1 MIEILKRI
9 SGLSVA
15 PVSDS
20 ADKQNEILL
29 GELPFKVIKFKSG
42 LEHNGWT
49 VPYKWEV
56 KKALIKKDGKI
67 IYDGT
72 KHPLCV
78 IGSSESFKG
87 KIDLVELKK
96 HLFFK
101 KDAPKNIVY
110 HCDLYY
116 KPFLKN
122 WGFSVPYELY
132 ESLSG
137 GEYEIDLETV
147 HEKGE
152 MKVLEYI
159 HKGRKKDTIVFNAH
173 NCHAAQLNDGPSG
186 YVVFIEAMKRLLKMG
201 KTKFSYRL
209 IIAPEHIGTIFYTAN
224 LPKKDI
230 KNFKG
235 GIFMEMVGHDNP
247 IFALQESFTGASP
260 IDKFAR
266 HVLRHKSAGF
276 WSAPFRKIV
285 GNDETVWEAPGVEI
299 PMISLSRC
307 KSKDFYY
314 PEYHLDSD
322 NIKIIKEDKLEET
335 LKVIMSII
343 EIFEKNCFVT
353 RKFDG
358 LLALSNPKYDLYL
371 KPGTDPSIGER
382 GGENTVKWN
391 YLMDCIPRYFNGK
404 TSIFEI
410 AERHDLPFNEV
421 YDYVSSIEDKK
432 LVEFKNI

>member
-230 KNFKG
+230 KNNSG
-235 GIFMEMVGHDNP
+235 GINRNP
-247 IFALQESFTGASP
+247 
-260 IDKFAR
+260 
-266 HVLRHKSAGF
+266 H
-276 WSAPFRKIV
+276 
-285 GNDETVWEAPGVEI
+285 
-299 PMISLSRC
+299 
-307 KSKDFYY
+307 
-314 PEYHLDSD
+314 
-322 NIKIIKEDKLEET
+322 
-335 LKVIMSII
+335 
-343 EIFEKNCFVT
+343 
-353 RKFDG
+353 
-358 LLALSNPKYDLYL
+358 
-371 KPGTDPSIGER
+371 
-382 GGENTVKWN
+382 
-391 YLMDCIPRYFNGK
+391 
-404 TSIFEI
+404 
-410 AERHDLPFNEV
+410 
-421 YDYVSSIEDKK
+421 
-432 LVEFKNI
+432 